1 VFLSFFFVRAQHK
14 INVKAPEDH
23 QLLEV
28 RIDSV
33 VAAERSVAQIND
45 AESKKFIL
53 DTMTMR
59 KDSEVMQTADVL

>member
-1 VFLSFFFVRAQHK
+1 VFLFFVRVQHK

-45 AESKKFIL
+45 AESKKVYFRHN
-53 DTMTMR
+53 DHE
-59 KDSEVMQTADVL
+59 KGF

>member
-1 VFLSFFFVRAQHK
+1 LLLFCFFVRAQHK

-23 QLLEV
+23 QSLEV
-28 RIDSV
+28 GIDSV
-33 VAAERSVAQIND
+33 VAAERFVAQIND

-59 KDSEVMQTADVL
+59 KRFWSHADRGYV

>member
-1 VFLSFFFVRAQHK
+1 VFLSVFVRAQHK

-28 RIDSV
+28 GIDSA

-59 KDSEVMQTADVL
+59 KDSEVMQTADTL